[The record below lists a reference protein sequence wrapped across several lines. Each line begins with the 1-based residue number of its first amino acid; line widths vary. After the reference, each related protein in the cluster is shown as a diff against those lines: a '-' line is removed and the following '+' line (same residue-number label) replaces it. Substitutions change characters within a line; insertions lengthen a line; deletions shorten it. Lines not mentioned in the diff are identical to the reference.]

1 MLTDELLAGYGRY
14 RRNIAG
20 NQRKLERL
28 AREGQSPTTLW
39 VGCSDSRVIP
49 EQITDA
55 DPGDLFVMRN
65 IANFVPPYG
74 RDDAVGAV
82 IEFAVLQL
90 GVKPVEIQLVQLAQ
104 VGNDAAGGTPRRR
117 PMHSVPIPIR
127 VAHGPVEVRGE
138 TNVLHQYCDLRRR
151 HEIGLKVGRVV
162 WRADAQLPRRS
173 PRAQTSLRTPVAAMT
188 GRSARLATAARSTS
202 AATTRR

>member
-90 GVKPVEIQLVQLAQ
+90 GVKQIIVCGHSGCGGIVAMESTLDEQREPHLARWIAQAGERLPRLPADMPEEQRLFETVKANVLAQ
-104 VGNDAAGGTPRRR
+104 RDNLLTYPFVRQGVDEKRLKLFGCVYQIETGEVIAYVDGVAEWR
-117 PMHSVPIPIR
+117 P
-127 VAHGPVEVRGE
+127 
-138 TNVLHQYCDLRRR
+138 
-151 HEIGLKVGRVV
+151 
-162 WRADAQLPRRS
+162 LPYHDD
-173 PRAQTSLRTPVAAMT
+173 
-188 GRSARLATAARSTS
+188 
-202 AATTRR
+202 

>member
-90 GVKPVEIQLVQLAQ
+90 GVKQIIVCGHSGCGRCSSSSGVK
-104 VGNDAAGGTPRRR
+104 RR
-117 PMHSVPIPIR
+117 PGSSASGTR
-127 VAHGPVEVRGE
+127 LRTAGLEVR
-138 TNVLHQYCDLRRR
+138 YR
-151 HEIGLKVGRVV
+151 
-162 WRADAQLPRRS
+162 
-173 PRAQTSLRTPVAAMT
+173 
-188 GRSARLATAARSTS
+188 
-202 AATTRR
+202 